1 MNKQAR
7 YFTALFLLLLFLQ
20 IVLFNRLDVF
30 IMPAYSPYVLV
41 YPLFFFLLP
50 VDVNRPLLLLLAFIM
65 GFLVDLS
72 LGSPGVHAGAS
83 VFSAYARRFVL
94 FLNEPRSGFEKNVVP
109 GLGVFDLLWVLRY
122 YGVMLF
128 IHSLALFM
136 LEIFT
141 LYFLFTIILKSI
153 LTTLVS
159 LLGILII
166 QLLYKPTT

>member
-1 MNKQAR
+1 MTKQTR
-7 YFTALFLLLLFLQ
+7 YFVALFILLLFLQ

-50 VDVNRPLLLLLAFIM
+50 VDVNRLLLLLLAFAV

-72 LGSPGVHAGAS
+72 MGSPGVHAGAS
-83 VFSAYARRFVL
+83 VFSAYMRRFVL
-94 FLNEPRSGFEKNVVP
+94 FFNEPTSGFEKNVIP
-109 GLGVFDLLWVLRY
+109 GLGVFDLFWVLRY

-128 IHSLALFM
+128 IHSLALFV

-141 LYFLFTIILKSI
+141 LYFFFTIIFKAI
-153 LTTLVS
+153 LTTIVS